1 MRVLLLVL
9 IAVSGWIG
17 LTQFRVQQR
26 AEFEAAAEAR
36 DADVV
41 VYVTSWCEVC
51 AAARDHLDSRGVR
64 YVARDIEAD
73 PAAFD
78 DYQALGGT
86 GAVPMLVIHGET
98 MTGFNPDAVDARLYA
113 PREDS

>member
-26 AEFEAAAEAR
+26 AEFAAAAEAR
-36 DADVV
+36 QAEVV
-41 VYVTSWCEVC
+41 LYMTSWCEVC
-51 AAARDHLDSRGVR
+51 AAARQHLDARGVD

-73 PAAFD
+73 PAAFE
-78 DYQALGGT
+78 DYRALGGT
-86 GAVPMLVIHGET
+86 GAVPLLVIGGET
-98 MTGFNPDAVDARLYA
+98 MTGFNAEAVDARLA
-113 PREDS
+113 ASRADS